1 MIFQTQ
7 QIVEANFDAKV
18 IYGDT
23 DSVMVKLNGIGDIG
37 EALRIGQEMES
48 MVNKVLRPPN
58 ELELEKVYKPYLLM
72 SKKRY
77 IGKVTPSGKKSPIVM
92 DQAGQA

>member
-1 MIFQTQ
+1 
-7 QIVEANFDAKV
+7 
-18 IYGDT
+18 
-23 DSVMVKLNGIGDIG
+23 
-37 EALRIGQEMES
+37 

-77 IGKVTPSGKKSPIVM
+77 IGKLWTKPEKHDYIDAKGVESVRRDNCLLLSECIKTLSDTLM
-92 DQAGQA
+92 DGQVLVY